1 VSLFNET
8 ELREII
14 RDEIRTVIRQ
24 ELGHKPAATGDYVSV
39 AEAAQIASVSP
50 QTIRVWTKAGKLRG
64 YNAGRVLRVRRQE
77 LEDFLAAG
85 PSPATTNDLSPKE
98 LADRRFRQR
107 QAAGCERRSNTH
119 CRPPGGTP

>member
-8 ELREII
+8 ELRDII
-14 RDEIRTVIRQ
+14 RDEVRTAIRQ
-24 ELGHKPAATGDYVSV
+24 ELGKKPAAAGEFVSV
-39 AEAAQIASVSP
+39 TKAAQIASVSP
-50 QTIRVWTKAGKLRG
+50 QTIRVWMKAGKLRG

-85 PSPATTNDLSPKE
+85 PSPASTTDLSPEE

-107 QAAGCERRSNTH
+107 QAVGCERRSSAH
-119 CRPPGGTP
+119 GRPPGGTP